1 MGKHLD
7 EKSLMV
13 VNKKSIFYK
22 IKAFFIKLFK
32 GNSVYQNE
40 SQVETI
46 KDNVVQPNMKQKDD
60 FIEILRNVEND
71 ETRLL
76 KLQKQFDNGE
86 IDRNQLSEE
95 QIAKLTEL
103 YKKQINDLEE
113 SNEKRINK
121 IRQHKDGES
130 FLKSIKNIE
139 DEETKNQNE
148 DIQQEYDNRLIEV
161 KDIPKEKINALISLY
176 KKQISE
182 LSKSNEKRKEK
193 LLIYRNKMQNA

>member
-1 MGKHLD
+1 MEKHLD

-22 IKAFFIKLFK
+22 IKAFFVKLFK

-46 KDNVVQPNMKQKDD
+46 KDNAIQPNIKQKDD
-60 FIEILRNVEND
+60 FIETLRNIEND
-71 ETRLL
+71 ETKLL

-139 DEETKNQNE
+139 DEETKLLKL
-148 DIQQEYDNRLIEV
+148 QQEYDNRLIEF

-193 LLIYRNKMQNA
+193 LLIYKNKMHNA